1 MTEMGMAISNPYLG
15 ERKRGFIGQALPTV
29 QVRLADED
37 NHPVID
43 GYPGEIQIKGPNV
56 FMEYWGKPEAT
67 SESFTLEGWFKTGDI
82 AVLEEGYYRIL
93 GRNSID
99 IIKSGGY
106 KISALEIEEV
116 LRTHPQIKDC
126 AVVGVPDDEWGEVVA
141 ASLILK
147 DLKEIDTVDLS
158 GWLKEKLPTYKI
170 PRKYI
175 FQDDLPRNVMG
186 KVSKN
191 DLKKM
196 M

>member
-1 MTEMGMAISNPYLG
+1 
-15 ERKRGFIGQALPTV
+15 
-29 QVRLADED
+29 
-37 NHPVID
+37 
-43 GYPGEIQIKGPNV
+43 
-56 FMEYWGKPEAT
+56 
-67 SESFTLEGWFKTGDI
+67 
-82 AVLEEGYYRIL
+82 
-93 GRNSID
+93 
-99 IIKSGGY
+99 
-106 KISALEIEEV
+106 

-126 AVVGVPDDEWGEVVA
+126 AVVGIPDEEWGEVVA

-147 DLKEIDTVDLS
+147 DQKEIDTVELS
-158 GWLKEKLPTYKI
+158 GWLKERLPTYKI